1 MNDKKNFRKQA
12 KRFLKQAMLTL
23 TAGMIGAALTGAVPE
38 VIQETVQ
45 NRKEQAAVTAW
56 WGTLYPKFC
65 FSRFPSDDKV
75 QKDDIKISFWLAQAL
90 NW

>member
-1 MNDKKNFRKQA
+1 MNDKKIFRKQA
-12 KRFLKQAMLTL
+12 KRFLKQAMLR
-23 TAGMIGAALTGAVPE
+23 
-38 VIQETVQ
+38 ETVQ

-75 QKDDIKISFWLAQAL
+75 KKDDIKISFWLAQAL